1 MIKIVKIIL
10 LLSCGWSNAQWE
22 GKSATVLPNGRH
34 EIGLFSPFRMGLKNA
49 SEISVNKFLLMP
61 SISFKSEI
69 SQSGV
74 WEKAYRLQ
82 FTYPTLAMR
91 WLQSPLG
98 MKLGEP
104 DKFALISPEFT
115 IPQMLSFYGEI
126 IGSKNLPGDGIITL
140 YGGAGFALG
149 ANKLENR
156 ATIDLPGFYPRL
168 SVFYNGVVLK
178 TGSEYLHQFGKYWS
192 YIIDY
197 DMFIMP
203 NSNGRYA
210 FEHRGLIVWTKNEK
224 FRSLFGYKLFAGE
237 YPFGSQAHLIPMLDL
252 QFGW

>member
-1 MIKIVKIIL
+1 MRKIVKIIL

-156 ATIDLPGFYPRL
+156 ATIAVSYTHLTLPTKR
-168 SVFYNGVVLK
+168 
-178 TGSEYLHQFGKYWS
+178 
-192 YIIDY
+192 
-197 DMFIMP
+197 
-203 NSNGRYA
+203 
-210 FEHRGLIVWTKNEK
+210 IV
-224 FRSLFGYKLFAGE
+224 
-237 YPFGSQAHLIPMLDL
+237 
-252 QFGW
+252 